1 MIKKFQDMIKQF
13 FKYDKVIFKY
23 TEEKMEQIT
32 KFIENI
38 QVSQIIDILIAVGII
53 FVFRI
58 LSSELSYII
67 IRMFKFKT
75 KSAKKI
81 RESALYNP
89 LKVFF
94 IILGFYIAAL
104 FLRTPLGINEKIMGV
119 ITQIFRIITT
129 MAIANGLAQSF
140 NPKSTL
146 VAQMKKKLNKDME
159 DAMLGFILKI
169 VRGAIYVVAGFIVIT
184 ELGFN
189 LNGLVAGLGI
199 SGVIVT
205 LAAQDTAKNLFGG
218 VVIVMDKPFVVGDWI
233 AVGKFEGTV
242 EDITFRSTRVRTFEN
257 SLVNIPNSTIANESI
272 INWSKMEKRRYKANL
287 CLELDTPLEKVEVVK
302 DRIRNVLLKHEQIED
317 DTIIVK
323 FDSIDENGINVLVC
337 SYTDSVDYTSYLTEK
352 ERINYK
358 IMQILK
364 EENVKLAYDT
374 KTVFVKS

>member
-1 MIKKFQDMIKQF
+1 MNQLTEF
-13 FKYDKVIFKY
+13 FG
-23 TEEKMEQIT
+23 
-32 KFIENI
+32 NI
-38 QVSQIIDILIAVGII
+38 QVSLIIDILIAVGII

-58 LSSELSYII
+58 LSSEFSYII
-67 IRMFKFKT
+67 IRMFKLKT
-75 KSAKKI
+75 KNAKKI

-89 LKVFF
+89 LKIFF

-104 FLRTPLGINEKIMGV
+104 FLKTPLNISKEVMDV
-119 ITQIFRIITT
+119 ITKIFKIVTT
-129 MAIANGLAQSF
+129 LAIANGLAQSF

-146 VAQMKKKLNKDME
+146 VSEMKRKINKDME
-159 DAMLGFILKI
+159 DAMFSFVLKLI
-169 VRGAIYVVAGFIVIT
+169 RGVIYVIAGFIVIT

-189 LNGLVAGLGI
+189 LNGLIAGLGI
-199 SGVIVT
+199 SGVIIT

-218 VVIVMDKPFVVGDWI
+218 LVIVLDKPFTVGDWI
-233 AVGKFEGTV
+233 AVSGFEGTV

-287 CLELDTPLEKVEVVK
+287 CLELDTPLEKVEIIK
-302 DRIRNVLLKHEQIED
+302 ERIRNVLLKHEQIED

-323 FDSIDENGINVLVC
+323 FDAITNNGINVLVS
-337 SYTDSVDYTSYLTEK
+337 SYTDSVDYVSYLAEK
-352 ERINYK
+352 EKINYK

-374 KTVFVKS
+374 KTVFVKN